1 MSHRVVFTPEASEQL
16 LSLYAYIARVA
27 SSTVAA
33 RYTDAIVA
41 YCESLNVFP
50 HRGLRRDDVRA
61 GLRITHYR
69 KRAVIAFAVAAG
81 QVSILG
87 IYYGGQDYESLLRD
101 DPEGDLEP

>member
-1 MSHRVVFTPEASEQL
+1 MSHHVVFTPEASGQL

-27 SSTVAA
+27 SPTVAA

-50 HRGLRRDDVRA
+50 HRGIRRDDVRA

-69 KRAVIAFAVAAG
+69 KRAVIAFAVDVD

-87 IYYGGQDYESLLRD
+87 IYYGGQDYEAMLRD
-101 DPEGDLEP
+101 DPEGDVEP